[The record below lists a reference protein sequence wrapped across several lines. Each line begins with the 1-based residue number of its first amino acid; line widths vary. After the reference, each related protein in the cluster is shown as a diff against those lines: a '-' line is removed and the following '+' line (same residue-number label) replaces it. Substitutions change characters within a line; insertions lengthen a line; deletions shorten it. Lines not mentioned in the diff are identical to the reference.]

1 MKCGGSV
8 GALIAVASTVLAQDN
23 NCYEEKGNWY
33 CDSVQAISYSNFGIA
48 GQYQKVSYM
57 GSNGECDFAAQSY
70 QGGMAPMDGE
80 VSWHFRGPIQLKQ
93 FAFYTPGSD
102 NTKRSLHP
110 NPHQRPYPHK
120 HLHNQKSHGA
130 SESGGGGHVENKRG
144 VGDWVTATIN
154 GQVVSWINQYAGP
167 GAAAAAATPAPGN
180 DGDSGQ
186 RLAPGSAS
194 PAYTAP
200 PPQASINAGSGQWGR
215 QAYYMAGQGAAEG
228 LVFLNHHGG
237 QGSGVFDTVWGMSL
251 SYASADNSA
260 GSSSPVTLADT
271 LIPDDSEFV
280 IMSDK
285 PCSDGGCGTV
295 RDGTVAYHGFD
306 GASKLFLLEFSMPL
320 SGNTG
325 FNGDMPAAWI
335 LNAQIPRTVQY
346 GNCSCWSSGCGEF
359 DVFEV
364 LDSGNQKCKSTWHGL
379 KAKGDSNWF
388 QRPISGT
395 KKAAVLLDGSSGT
408 AHIVILPDNTNFDK
422 SISEG
427 TVAGFVN
434 SIQDPKLNIQVALD
448 S

>member
-1 MKCGGSV
+1 MKCSCSV
-8 GALIAVASTVLAQDN
+8 SALLAVTGAVLAQDS

-33 CDSVQAISYSNFGIA
+33 CNSVQAISYSNFGTA

-57 GSNGECDFAAQSY
+57 GSNGECDFADQSY

-80 VSWHFRGPIQLKQ
+80 VSWHFRGPMQLKQ
-93 FAFYTPGSD
+93 FAFYTAGSD
-102 NTKRSLHP
+102 STKRSLHP
-110 NPHQRPYPHK
+110 NPHQRPYAHK
-120 HLHNQKSHGA
+120 HLHDHKVHDGSRA
-130 SESGGGGHVENKRG
+130 VGGGHAADKRG

-167 GAAAAAATPAPGN
+167 GAAIATPAPENNRG
-180 DGDSGQ
+180 GGQ
-186 RLAPGSAS
+186 RVAPGSAA
-194 PAYTAP
+194 PAYSAP
-200 PPQASINAGSGQWGR
+200 PPKASMSPGSGQWGR
-215 QAYYMAGQGAAEG
+215 QAYYNAEQGVCDG

-237 QGSGVFDTVWGMSL
+237 QGSGVFDNLWGMSL

-260 GSSSPVTLADT
+260 GSSSPVPLADT
-271 LIPDDSEFV
+271 LIPDNSEFV
-280 IMSDK
+280 VMSDK

-335 LNAQIPRTVQY
+335 LNAQIPRTAQY
-346 GNCSCWSSGCGEF
+346 GNCSCWASGCGEF

-388 QRPISGT
+388 QRPTSGT
-395 KKAAVLLDGSSGT
+395 KKVAVVFDGSSGT
-408 AHIVILPDNTNFDK
+408 AHIVILPDNMDFD
-422 SISEG
+422 SNIAEG

-434 SIQDPKLNIQVALD
+434 SIQDPKLSIQVALD
-448 S
+448 G

>member
-1 MKCGGSV
+1 MKRGCSV
-8 GALIAVASTVLAQDN
+8 SALLLAVASTVLAQDN
-23 NCYEEKGNWY
+23 NCYEDAGNWY
-33 CDSVQAISYSNFGIA
+33 CNSVQAISYSNFGTP

-57 GSNGECDFAAQSY
+57 GSNGECDFVGQSY
-70 QGGMAPMDGE
+70 QGGMAPMDEE

-93 FAFYTPGSD
+93 FAFYTPGSG

-120 HLHNQKSHGA
+120 HLHKYTK
-130 SESGGGGHVENKRG
+130 NKRG
-144 VGDWVTATIN
+144 VGDWVTATID
-154 GQVVSWINQYAGP
+154 GQVVSWINSYAGP
-167 GAAAAAATPAPGN
+167 GAAAATSAP
-180 DGDSGQ
+180 GDSGDNDQ
-186 RLAPGSAS
+186 REASGSAS
-194 PAYTAP
+194 SADSAP
-200 PPQASINAGSGQWGR
+200 SPEASMNAGSGQWGR
-215 QAYYMAGQGAAEG
+215 QAYYNAGQGVADG

-237 QGSGVFDTVWGMSL
+237 EGSGVFDTVWGMSL

-260 GSSSPVTLADT
+260 GSPSPVTLADT
-271 LIPDDSEFV
+271 LVPDNSEFV
-280 IMSDK
+280 IMSDQS
-285 PCSDGGCGTV
+285 CSDGGCGTV
-295 RDGTVAYHGFD
+295 REGTVAYHGFD
-306 GASKLFLLEFSMPL
+306 GASKLFLLEFGMPL

-364 LDSGNQKCKSTWHGL
+364 LDSGDQKCKSTWHGL
-379 KAKGDSNWF
+379 NALGDSNWF

-395 KKAAVLLDGSSGT
+395 TKVAVVFDGTSST
-408 AHIVILPDNTNFDK
+408 VCIVILPDDTSFDT
-422 SISEG
+422 SISEA

-434 SIQDPKLNIQVALD
+434 SIQADLNIQAALA

>member
-1 MKCGGSV
+1 MKCSCSV
-8 GALIAVASTVLAQDN
+8 SAILAVAGAVLAQDS

-33 CDSVQAISYSNFGIA
+33 CNSVQAISYSNFGTA

-57 GSNGECDFAAQSY
+57 GSNGECDFADQSY

-80 VSWHFRGPIQLKQ
+80 VSWHFRGPMQLKQ
-93 FAFYTPGSD
+93 FAFYTAGSD

-110 NPHQRPYPHK
+110 NPHQRPYSHK
-120 HLHNQKSHGA
+120 HLHDPKVHDG
-130 SESGGGGHVENKRG
+130 SGVAEGGHIADKRG
-144 VGDWVTATIN
+144 VGDWVTAIIN
-154 GQVVSWINQYAGP
+154 GQVVSWINQYTGP
-167 GAAAAAATPAPGN
+167 GAASATLAPGN
-180 DGDSGQ
+180 NGGDGE
-186 RLAPGSAS
+186 RVAPGSAA
-194 PAYTAP
+194 PASSAP
-200 PPQASINAGSGQWGR
+200 PPKANVNAGPGQWGR
-215 QAYYMAGQGAAEG
+215 QAYYNADQGVADG

-260 GSSSPVTLADT
+260 GSSSPVPLADT
-271 LIPDDSEFV
+271 LIPDNCEFV
-280 IMSDK
+280 VMSNK
-285 PCSDGGCGTV
+285 PCLDGGCGTV

-320 SGNTG
+320 SDNTG

-346 GNCSCWSSGCGEF
+346 GNCSCWASGCGEF

-395 KKAAVLLDGSSGT
+395 KKVAVVFDGSSGT
-408 AHIVILPDNTNFDK
+408 AHIVILPDNTNFDAK
-422 SISEG
+422 IAEG

-434 SIQDPKLNIQVALD
+434 SVQDPKLSIQVALD
-448 S
+448 G

>member
-1 MKCGGSV
+1 M
-8 GALIAVASTVLAQDN
+8 GALLAIASTALAQDN
-23 NCYEEKGNWY
+23 NCYEDKGNWY
-33 CDSVQAISYSNFGIA
+33 CNSVQAISYSNFGTP

-57 GSNGECDFAAQSY
+57 GSNGECDFVGQSY
-70 QGGMAPMDGE
+70 QGGMAPMDEE

-93 FAFYTPGSD
+93 FAFYTPGSG

-110 NPHQRPYPHK
+110 NPQQRPYPHK
-120 HLHNQKSHGA
+120 HLHNPRGHGPGEFG
-130 SESGGGGHVENKRG
+130 SDKHVESKRG
-144 VGDWVTATIN
+144 VGDWVTATID

-167 GAAAAAATPAPGN
+167 GAAGATPAAGN
-180 DGDSGQ
+180 GGDNSQ

-194 PAYTAP
+194 SAYSAP
-200 PPQASINAGSGQWGR
+200 PPQASMNAGSGQWGR
-215 QAYYMAGQGAAEG
+215 QAYYMAEQGVADG

-237 QGSGVFDTVWGMSL
+237 EGSGVFDTVWGMSL
-251 SYASADNSA
+251 SYASSDNSA
-260 GSSSPVTLADT
+260 GSPSPVPLADV
-271 LIPDDSEFV
+271 LVPDNSEFV

-285 PCSDGGCGTV
+285 SCSDGGCGIV

-306 GASKLFLLEFSMPL
+306 GTSKLFLLEFGMPL

-325 FNGDMPAAWI
+325 FNDDMPAAWI

-359 DVFEV
+359 DVLEV
-364 LDSGNQKCKSTWHGL
+364 LDSGDQKCKSTWHGL

-395 KKAAVLLDGSSGT
+395 TKVAVVFDGSSST
-408 AHIVILPDNTNFDK
+408 AHIAILPDDTNFDT
-422 SISEG
+422 SISDE

-434 SIQDPKLNIQVALD
+434 SIQNSQLSIQVALD